1 MTRWRIYLRER
12 FPLAAH
18 APLVAAFSLSA
29 VSVSRLLRGERGLP
43 DAAALAVAFVVALL
57 FFFQL
62 RVADEFKDAADD
74 RQYRP
79 YRPVPRG
86 LVTLAELGRLGVAS
100 AVVQLA
106 VALAL
111 APKLIVPLA
120 LAWAYLGLMTREFFA
135 PAWLK
140 ARPVAYMASHMAII
154 PLIDLFATAC
164 DWLVA
169 GHTWPPHGLA
179 WFLLVSY
186 ANGVVVEIGRKTRAP
201 QDEEP
206 GVETYS
212 ALWGRPAAVRAW
224 LLAIGAT
231 ALCAWQTARQI
242 GIAVAFGWL
251 LAALIAGCIVVAVTF
266 LRSSRA
272 GAGKRLEI
280 MSGVWTLL
288 MYLSLGAVPALVL
301 SWSAP

>member
-12 FPLAAH
+12 FPLAGH
-18 APLVAAFSLSA
+18 GPLVAAFSLSA

-43 DAAALAVAFVVALL
+43 DPAALAVAFVVALL

-62 RVADEFKDAADD
+62 RVADEFKDFDDD
-74 RQYRP
+74 RRHRP

-86 LVTLAELGRLGVAS
+86 LVTLGELGRLGLAS

-106 VALAL
+106 AAWAL
-111 APKLIVPLA
+111 APTLIVPLM
-120 LAWAYLGLMTREFFA
+120 LAWTYLGLMTREFFA

-140 ARPVAYMASHMAII
+140 ARPIAYMASHMAII
-154 PLIDLFATAC
+154 PLIDFFATAC

-169 GHTWPPHGLA
+169 GHTRPPHGLL

-186 ANGVVVEIGRKTRAP
+186 ANGVVVEIGRKTRAS

-212 ALWGRPAAVRAW
+212 ALWGRPVAVQAW

-242 GIAVAFGWL
+242 GIAGPFAWVLF
-251 LAALIAGCIVVAVTF
+251 ALIAGCTAVAVTF

-301 SWSAP
+301 SRSAP

>member
-12 FPLAAH
+12 FPLAGH

-43 DAAALAVAFVVALL
+43 GSAAVAVAFVVALL

-62 RVADEFKDAADD
+62 RVADEFKDADDD
-74 RQYRP
+74 RRYRP

-86 LVTLAELGRLGVAS
+86 LVTLAELGCLGVAS

-111 APKLIVPLA
+111 APRLIMPLA
-120 LAWAYLGLMTREFFA
+120 FAWAYLGLMTREFFA

-140 ARPVAYMASHMAII
+140 ARPIAYMASHMAII
-154 PLIDLFATAC
+154 PLIDLFATSC

-169 GHTWPPHGLA
+169 GRTWPPHGLA
-179 WFLLVSY
+179 WFLLASY

-201 QDEEP
+201 KDEEP

-212 ALWGRPAAVRAW
+212 ALWGRSAAVRAW
-224 LLAIGAT
+224 LAAIGAT

-242 GIAVAFGWL
+242 GIAWPFGWL
-251 LAALIAGCIVVAVTF
+251 LAALIVGCLVVAVTF

-288 MYLSLGAVPALVL
+288 MYLGLGAVPALVL
-301 SWSAP
+301 SRSAP

>member
-62 RVADEFKDAADD
+62 RVADEFKDSDDD

-120 LAWAYLGLMTREFFA
+120 LAVGVPGLDDA
-135 PAWLK
+135 
-140 ARPVAYMASHMAII
+140 
-154 PLIDLFATAC
+154 
-164 DWLVA
+164 
-169 GHTWPPHGLA
+169 
-179 WFLLVSY
+179 
-186 ANGVVVEIGRKTRAP
+186 
-201 QDEEP
+201 
-206 GVETYS
+206 
-212 ALWGRPAAVRAW
+212 
-224 LLAIGAT
+224 
-231 ALCAWQTARQI
+231 
-242 GIAVAFGWL
+242 
-251 LAALIAGCIVVAVTF
+251 
-266 LRSSRA
+266 
-272 GAGKRLEI
+272 
-280 MSGVWTLL
+280 
-288 MYLSLGAVPALVL
+288 
-301 SWSAP
+301 